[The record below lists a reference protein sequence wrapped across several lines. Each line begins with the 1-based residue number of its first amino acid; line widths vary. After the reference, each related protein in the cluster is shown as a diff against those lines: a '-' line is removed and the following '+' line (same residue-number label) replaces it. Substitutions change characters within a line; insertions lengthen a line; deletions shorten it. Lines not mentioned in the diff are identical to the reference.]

1 LSVQA
6 GNGDSVGWIIDKKER
21 SCIETY
27 GKGGR
32 MKRNSPEQENE
43 LICIDEI
50 LNVRDYQREER
61 LLDA

>member
-6 GNGDSVGWIIDKKER
+6 GNVDSIGWIIDKKR

-32 MKRNSPEQENE
+32 MKKNCMEQENE